1 MAMAYVSSTLFLR
14 STLWTAPA
22 ANGGVDRATH
32 FSSFYLFTFAFASRF
47 RGCGST
53 VCSASLSVFFCAEE
67 VQRNVWDVPDNP
79 TVMWERRNIKEFTW
93 AQWNDPA
100 VFKGSSCLTRDYQ
113 TQVLHWAPRSEERR
127 VGKEGRSRWAPYHY
141 KKGVRRVQR

>member
-1 MAMAYVSSTLFLR
+1 MAMAYVSSTLSLR
-14 STLWTAPA
+14 STLWTALA

-47 RGCGST
+47 RGGGPT

-113 TQVLHWAPRSEERR
+113 TQVLHWTPPESQSTTNMNGPFPTRLIGCSANSH
-127 VGKEGRSRWAPYHY
+127 SA
-141 KKGVRRVQR
+141 